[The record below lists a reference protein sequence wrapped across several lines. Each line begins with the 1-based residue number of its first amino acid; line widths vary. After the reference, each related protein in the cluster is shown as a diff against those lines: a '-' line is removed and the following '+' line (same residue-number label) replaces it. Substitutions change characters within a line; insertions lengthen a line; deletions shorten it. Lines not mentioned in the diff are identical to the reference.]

1 MQFYNKYTVTVFVAA
16 LLIFA
21 GPSLATAQ
29 EDSTTTTGTID
40 ELKQRITDLQQQ
52 VNSLQEQLDA
62 QADDDD
68 TATSSEEGGE
78 EGEDGDEESDN
89 DDESAEDG
97 PSDRALSMM
106 PDFVRQ
112 RLQYGERSEAVRQL
126 QELLA
131 QSSEIYPEGLTTG
144 YYGNLTKQAV
154 ARLQNRLGMQAD
166 GSEVGSSTF
175 MQIRELV
182 TNGAGNSDIIPPGLL
197 RSAPAQR
204 WLSSAATSTA
214 TSSTDPAST
223 SSDATTT
230 RPQRG
235 PDVDRLP
242 IDNELKDQLRNILND
257 MNGQEGMNG
266 QGSGQRGGPPADRGP
281 FGSPPGNR

>member
-1 MQFYNKYTVTVFVAA
+1 
-16 LLIFA
+16 
-21 GPSLATAQ
+21 
-29 EDSTTTTGTID
+29 
-40 ELKQRITDLQQQ
+40 
-52 VNSLQEQLDA
+52 LQEQLDE
-62 QADDDD
+62 QAADEDEM
-68 TATSSEEGGE
+68 ATSSDEEGRE
-78 EGEDGDEESDN
+78 YEDEDGSDDDEDEADEEKESED

-112 RLQYGERSEAVRQL
+112 RLQYGERNEAVRQL

-154 ARLQNRLGMQAD
+154 ARLQNRLDMQAD

-182 TNGAGNSDIIPPGLL
+182 KNGTGNSGIIPPGLL

-242 IDNELKDQLRNILND
+242 IDNKLKDQLRNILND
-257 MNGQEGMNG
+257 MAGQEGMNG
-266 QGSGQRGGPPADRGP
+266 QGSGQGGGPPANRGP